1 MIDAAMIEAAR
12 RWLMYACLAGLAAVV
27 LIVFCSAVLP
37 PLCKAWRRARAKS
50 RAARAMFAA
59 GVVAAVLYAGTKP
72 TAQVT
77 WDEYFSNKSY
87 SIDTNDQRRISF
99 AWTSPEWM
107 PAAAKA
113 VLHAFRRAAT
123 VPELPDEVISN
134 APMSAGAMTAV
145 MQHDATNYVYFVE
158 CDWSPEPTVVTNGVY
173 HVRAVENDEKVIPIG
188 VSIRL
193 PAQQENQQ

>member
-12 RWLMYACLAGLAAVV
+12 RWLMYACLAGLAAFV

-37 PLCKAWRRARAKS
+37 PLCEAWRRMRAKS
-50 RAARAMFAA
+50 RAASAAFAA
-59 GVVAAVLYAGTKP
+59 AAVAAILYAGTKP
-72 TAQVT
+72 PTVTVT
-77 WDEYFSNKSY
+77 WDEHFSNKSY
-87 SIDTNDQRRISF
+87 TVDTNDLRRISF
-99 AWTSPEWM
+99 AWSSPAWM
-107 PAAAKA
+107 PETARAILNAYSRTAGIPDLEAA
-113 VLHAFRRAAT
+113 VT
-123 VPELPDEVISN
+123 
-134 APMSAGAMTAV
+134 APMSVGAMATV

-173 HVRAVENDEKVIPIG
+173 HVRAVENDGKVVPIG

>member
-1 MIDAAMIEAAR
+1 MIDAAIVETTR

-37 PLCKAWRRARAKS
+37 PLCEAWRRASAKS
-50 RAARAMFAA
+50 RAARALFAA
-59 GVVAAVLYAGTKP
+59 GAVAAILYAGTKP
-72 TAQVT
+72 PTVTVT

-87 SIDTNDQRRISF
+87 TVDTNDLRRISF
-99 AWTSPEWM
+99 GWSSPAWM
-107 PAAAKA
+107 PETARAI
-113 VLHAFRRAAT
+113 LHAYGCAAG
-123 VPELPDEVISN
+123 VPDAASVTN

-173 HVRAVENDEKVIPIG
+173 HVRAVENDEKVVPIG

-193 PAQQENQQ
+193 PEQQENQQ

>member
-1 MIDAAMIEAAR
+1 MNSFIDIFR
-12 RWLMYACLAGLAAVV
+12 SFVTIFCIVSLALCAAVA
-27 LIVFCSAVLP
+27 LIAFIVREWRVFRRYAGNVGFYALAVV
-37 PLCKAWRRARAKS
+37 
-50 RAARAMFAA
+50 FI
-59 GVVAAVLYAGTKP
+59 LYAGTKP
-72 TAQVT
+72 PTVTVT

-87 SIDTNDQRRISF
+87 TVDTNDPRRISF
-99 AWTSPEWM
+99 AWTSPAWM
-107 PAAAKA
+107 PETARAI
-113 VLHAFRRAAT
+113 LHAYGRAAG
-123 VPELPDEVISN
+123 VPDAASVTN

-173 HVRAVENDEKVIPIG
+173 HVRAVENDEKVVPIG